1 MRWIYL
7 DLLEMLGV
15 EVMTKTRCRVSS
27 VPAIAA
33 AALLLST
40 THTQQCHLNGQ
51 ASIEVV
57 MIAHD

>member
-1 MRWIYL
+1 M
-7 DLLEMLGV
+7 LEMWRV
-15 EVMTKTRCRVSS
+15 EVMTKTRCREGA

-33 AALLLST
+33 SALLVST

-51 ASIEVV
+51 TSIEVV